1 MVTLGNIVSLSHLLD
16 LREGLNQG
24 MQKGGEAERQCAQ
37 ADFLEFQ
44 DAFSRKFYLV
54 IDGEKAHAQ
63 HDLFDPFILQ
73 LLVTIVKYKQIMRNT
88 FDAAFTFKT
97 IYNGS
102 LKYLHTYH
110 PHLVSTF
117 IQDMKK
123 EEDDLPYIH
132 SFEWLKPFTV
142 VLGVYPDL
150 DTEMGSPNRDSDD
163 VNKQGKSYILKS
175 I

>member
-1 MVTLGNIVSLSHLLD
+1 VTLGNIISISHLLD
-16 LREGLNQG
+16 LHEGLDEG
-24 MQKGGEAERQCAQ
+24 LLKGEEAERQCAQ

-44 DAFSRKFYLV
+44 DSFSRKFYLM

-110 PHLVSTF
+110 PHLESTF
-117 IQDMKK
+117 IQEMKK
-123 EEDDLPYIH
+123 ENKALPYIH

-142 VLGVYPDL
+142 IPGDYPDQ
-150 DTEMGSPNRDSDD
+150 DIGMESPNEDSDD
-163 VNKQGKSYILKS
+163 VDKEGQSYILES
-175 I
+175 S